1 MLNQN
6 ELKSSLKC
14 QRCLGITFTLAF
26 TVTLIISA
34 VLLILT
40 YTTIDINWVKNE
52 QFESLPFTIFIC
64 LCLCAIQILTSFITF
79 CCSYQSKCCVTFVIY
94 IYTYIT
100 HSYIVLNTSTSN
112 FVVMHYHF
120 HNNDRRW

>member
-6 ELKSSLKC
+6 ELKASLKC

-34 VLLILT
+34 VFLILT

-79 CCSYQSKCCVTFVIY
+79 CCSFQSKCCVTFVIY
-94 IYTYIT
+94 IYKLYIT
-100 HSYIVLNTSTSN
+100 FNTLIYSSQYFNFQFRYYALSYP
-112 FVVMHYHF
+112 
-120 HNNDRRW
+120 